1 MPKKAARTTSAK
13 LPLMKR
19 FALNKAKQLR
29 RLDELDKEMD
39 QALDKGEVPK
49 LPSQDPKYRTLRR
62 EYEELEREFD
72 QRNLKRFA
80 SQAVAIYGGEE
91 GKTVTT
97 VAAVAGV
104 RAPRKKA
111 KTKTKTKR
119 RIRF

>member
-1 MPKKAARTTSAK
+1 MIKRTNSAK

-19 FALNKAKQLR
+19 FALNNAKQLR
-29 RLDELDKEMD
+29 RLDELDKEID
-39 QALDKGEVPK
+39 QALDKGEIPK
-49 LPSQDPKYRTLRR
+49 LPSQDSKYLALRR
-62 EYEELEREFD
+62 EYEDLEREFD